1 MVRLVSSWR
10 TGAAER
16 WDMDYSSRMDVAEAI
31 GLNLVDFG
39 DLDYDHY
46 T

>member
-1 MVRLVSSWR
+1 M
-10 TGAAER
+10 G
-16 WDMDYSSRMDVAEAI
+16 YSSRMDIAEATE
-31 GLNLVDFG
+31 LNLVDFG